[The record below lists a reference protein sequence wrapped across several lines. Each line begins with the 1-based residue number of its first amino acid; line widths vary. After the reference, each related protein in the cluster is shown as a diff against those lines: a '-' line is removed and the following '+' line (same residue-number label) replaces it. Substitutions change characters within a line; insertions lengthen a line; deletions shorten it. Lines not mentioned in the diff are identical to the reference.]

1 MIQRAV
7 GGGWVMTLAVGLV
20 AVGPACPHG
29 VSDDRQAHLDLLED
43 CWGLTPGETSTES
56 CARRIAPR
64 AAELGLIAPSQLAVP
79 DPALP
84 NDTPAADEPTE
95 RVVEGA
101 AGEVAVEAAE
111 AASEVAEEAAGD
123 PAEVATESAP
133 APQGDPVE
141 LQLAAIAMYNN
152 GEAGWEEAVEAAL
165 AHPELANAP
174 NLCFA
179 GIQPAYVQ
187 ERYAVVLGRAE
198 VVWANLDKGYLKG
211 AGQVTSVCE
220 YACRAGFQQH
230 MLGQGSADGELWCR
244 RWAGRLEREG
254 ASTAEAEELLA
265 QME

>member
-111 AASEVAEEAAGD
+111 G
-123 PAEVATESAP
+123 AP